1 MFHFMFCPFVIRIHS
16 FAKIWKLFCLPKFL
30 EYLFYMIYVFVRNE
44 PKVSFLFF
52 IQLGVVLSFR
62 IVELYIIISTNEW
75 REKATKRKNRPFTL
89 VRMGYICLRCFI
101 QTKQSRKR
109 SKGLWLLNSLVI
121 WCKMGWC
128 VGDVFS

>member
-1 MFHFMFCPFVIRIHS
+1 METFLSSQV
-16 FAKIWKLFCLPKFL
+16 FL

-75 REKATKRKNRPFTL
+75 REKATKAQKIDPL
-89 VRMGYICLRCFI
+89 PL
-101 QTKQSRKR
+101 
-109 SKGLWLLNSLVI
+109 
-121 WCKMGWC
+121 
-128 VGDVFS
+128 

>member
-1 MFHFMFCPFVIRIHS
+1 MRILGLLEKTDNTLFHFMFCPFVIRIHS

-52 IQLGVVLSFR
+52 IKLGVVLSFR

-89 VRMGYICLRCFI
+89 VRMGIYLFAMFHTNE
-101 QTKQSRKR
+101 TKP
-109 SKGLWLLNSLVI
+109 
-121 WCKMGWC
+121 
-128 VGDVFS
+128 